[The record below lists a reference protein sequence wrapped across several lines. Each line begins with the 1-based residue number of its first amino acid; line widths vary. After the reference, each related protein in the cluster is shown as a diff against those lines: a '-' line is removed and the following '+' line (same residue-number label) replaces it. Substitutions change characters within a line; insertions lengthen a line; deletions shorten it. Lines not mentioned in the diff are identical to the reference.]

1 MSDLFFVYFCLHI
14 CIHYSLMAF
23 MKCEG
28 AFSNIVFQKM
38 ICHKSQIYLCNSV
51 GHGCRCLFQIL
62 CFRKLFATRATFM
75 IFVSFNTIFMDVFS
89 QKKPEKQ
96 KKLWK
101 NLVRKKIKRTLFLQT
116 LEIPKKLLQ
125 IYCYQNFCSN
135 ALTVTLFKSYLSN
148 SNFVKKLLKS
158 YCSNLLLQ

>member
-1 MSDLFFVYFCLHI
+1 MSDLFFIYFCIHI

-28 AFSNIVFQKM
+28 AFSNIMFQKI
-38 ICHKSQIYLCNSV
+38 ICHKSN
-51 GHGCRCLFQIL
+51 
-62 CFRKLFATRATFM
+62 FM
-75 IFVSFNTIFMDVFS
+75 IFVSFNIICMDVFS
-89 QKKPEKQ
+89 QKKLEKM
-96 KKLWK
+96 KKVRK

-135 ALTVTLFKSYLSN
+135 ALTVTLFKSYCSN